1 MNDLRRPLLRN
12 DRGAMMLLGIFMT
25 TIVIGMLYYL
35 AGIGETITY
44 RERMQDAVDSGAF
57 AGSLLYARAMNVIVL
72 LNMAVASVFAVA
84 VAAYAAIFLLM
95 AAAGA
100 ASADCN
106 PPYRWS
112 GCIPAACLMSCAV
125 PQACDNADEKRD
137 IAKDVADNANSA
149 ANAIAS
155 ATRIAAIGASAEII
169 SLRYQPPVQ
178 LGAGLGSA
186 MPLDDEDPTH
196 ACDEILAFSGPA
208 GIVSLPPDMPILT
221 VSGLAYDIARP
232 YASDCSASNYLN
244 QVAASSILW
253 VYISCYAIRSDIA
266 GKTKK
271 IQDDVNM
278 GGPEFQFRAFAMA
291 QSEAMPFTTN
301 QERVEL
307 VTWGGDTSGTFSS
320 VADTLETL
328 EQFSAAQSEYY
339 FDGDDDRDMWT
350 WRLNWRSRLRRFR
363 LGGGGSSGCPGFM
376 GSVCDSFNSLVIH

>member
-1 MNDLRRPLLRN
+1 
-12 DRGAMMLLGIFMT
+12 MMLLGIFMT

-35 AGIGETITY
+35 AGVGETITY

-72 LNMAVASVFAVA
+72 LNMAVASVFAIA

-112 GCIPAACLMSCAV
+112 GCIPALCLMTCAV

-137 IAKDVADNANSA
+137 IAKDVAENAQRS
-149 ANAIAS
+149 ANAIAN
-155 ATRIAAIGASAEII
+155 ATRIAAVGASAEII
-169 SLRYQPPVQ
+169 SLRYRPPVQ
-178 LGAGLGSA
+178 LGAGIGNE

-196 ACDEILAFSGPA
+196 ACEEILAFSGPS
-208 GIVSLPPDMPILT
+208 GIASLPPDMPILA
-221 VSGLAYDIARP
+221 VSGFAYDIARP

-253 VYISCYAIRSDIA
+253 VYISCYMIRDDIA
-266 GKTKK
+266 GRTKK

-278 GGPEFQFRAFAMA
+278 GGPEFQFRTFAMA
-291 QSEAMPFTTN
+291 QDDALPFEPN

-307 VTWGGDTSGTFSS
+307 VTWGNEDSSATGGITDFLEEANRFS
-320 VADTLETL
+320 VA
-328 EQFSAAQSEYY
+328 QAEYY
-339 FDGDDDRDMWT
+339 FDGDDDRELWT

-363 LGGGGSSGCPGFM
+363 FGGGGASGCPGFM
-376 GSVCDSFNSLVIH
+376 GTVCDGLNSAVIH